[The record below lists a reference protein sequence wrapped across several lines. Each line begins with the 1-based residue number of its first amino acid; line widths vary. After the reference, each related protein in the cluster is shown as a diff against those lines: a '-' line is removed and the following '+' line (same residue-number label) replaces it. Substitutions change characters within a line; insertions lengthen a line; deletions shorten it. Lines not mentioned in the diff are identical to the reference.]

1 MNMRRKSI
9 KILCRLVITRENVMI
24 EEYRVS
30 YKHLLESLKPLLPT
44 TDHLAAINVEEFVES
59 VGDCIF
65 NDRPANIAYIMAFL
79 EFVHQI
85 FEESNTLSPDI
96 IIDSAVNVIERT
108 SFNPIQDN
116 SKLFRFIVDIFVNII
131 ALIIINLLH

>member
-9 KILCRLVITRENVMI
+9 KILCRLVITCENVMI

-30 YKHLLESLKPLLPT
+30 YKHLLESLKLLLPA
-44 TDHLAAINVEEFVES
+44 TDHLSTINVEEFVKS
-59 VGDCIF
+59 VGDGIF
-65 NDRPANIAYIMAFL
+65 NERPANIAYIMAFL

-85 FEESNTLSPDI
+85 FEESNTSSPDI
-96 IIDSAVNVIERT
+96 IIDSAVNVIERN

-131 ALIIINLLH
+131 ALIIINLF

>member
-1 MNMRRKSI
+1 MRRKSI

-24 EEYRVS
+24 EEYRES

-44 TDHLAAINVEEFVES
+44 TDYLAAINVEEFVES

-65 NDRPANIAYIMAFL
+65 NDRPANIVYIMAFL

>member
-1 MNMRRKSI
+1 MRRKSI

-30 YKHLLESLKPLLPT
+30 YKYLLEFLKPLLPT
-44 TDHLAAINVEEFVES
+44 TDHLNAINVEELVES

-65 NDRPANIAYIMAFL
+65 NDRPANIVYIMAFL

-85 FEESNTLSPDI
+85 LKN
-96 IIDSAVNVIERT
+96 
-108 SFNPIQDN
+108 
-116 SKLFRFIVDIFVNII
+116 
-131 ALIIINLLH
+131 

>member
-24 EEYRVS
+24 EEYTES

-96 IIDSAVNVIERT
+96 IIDSAVNVIERA

-131 ALIIINLLH
+131 ALIIINLF

>member
-1 MNMRRKSI
+1 M
-9 KILCRLVITRENVMI
+9 
-24 EEYRVS
+24 
-30 YKHLLESLKPLLPT
+30 LESLKPLLPT
-44 TDHLAAINVEEFVES
+44 TDHLTAINVEEFVES

-79 EFVHQI
+79 EFAHQI

>member
-1 MNMRRKSI
+1 MRRKSI

-65 NDRPANIAYIMAFL
+65 NDRPTNIVYIMAFL